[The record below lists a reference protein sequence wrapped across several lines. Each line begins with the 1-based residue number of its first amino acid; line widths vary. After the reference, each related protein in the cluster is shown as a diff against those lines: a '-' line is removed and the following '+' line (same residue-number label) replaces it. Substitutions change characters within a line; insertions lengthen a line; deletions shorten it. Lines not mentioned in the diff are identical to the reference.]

1 MVIAQL
7 DYKAIVVI
15 GVLAIFGVVLWY
27 VWITRLW
34 RVPDPVIYGEYWSD
48 QLRDDIEMT
57 MVYKR
62 KMRRKSKLQQRRQ
75 RRLKQREQ
83 CRLDHKLIIRKRLH
97 EPLIGQNIREKVKI
111 KESKSNKFLIRDQM
125 KKVISIRKDRFE
137 GSDPLDHEIETAP
150 LKDELRS
157 YPWNNMIEVAS
168 SQDKSCSDP
177 INNEIKYA
185 LLNHVLK
192 PNPSYNGIVVASH
205 KGKLISNSWISKIVN
220 TPSKDSLKPN
230 PSYKK
235 IEAALIKDGSDPV
248 SWNNGTEV
256 VSSSN
261 KSNFENK
268 NGKIENHIQIPVKW
282 NGVHHLEE

>member
-1 MVIAQL
+1 M
-7 DYKAIVVI
+7 
-15 GVLAIFGVVLWY
+15 
-27 VWITRLW
+27 
-34 RVPDPVIYGEYWSD
+34 
-48 QLRDDIEMT
+48 
-57 MVYKR
+57 
-62 KMRRKSKLQQRRQ
+62 
-75 RRLKQREQ
+75 
-83 CRLDHKLIIRKRLH
+83 
-97 EPLIGQNIREKVKI
+97 
-111 KESKSNKFLIRDQM
+111 IRDQM

-177 INNEIKYA
+177 INNEIKNA

-205 KGKLISNSWISKIVN
+205 KDKLISNSWISKIVN

-235 IEAALIKDGSDPV
+235 IEAALIKDGSDPI
-248 SWNNGTEV
+248 SWNNEAEV

-261 KSNFENK
+261 KSNFENN
-268 NGKIENHIQIPVKW
+268 NGKIENHTKKPVKW
-282 NGVHHLEE
+282 NGVNHLEE